1 MYYIVETEQQLK
13 RLYCGGKECYL
24 NIIPLHDHYHYSLNS
39 PSLIYFRTLECK
51 GYIFPVNHSEG
62 YFLDFNKVIEWID
75 GKYDVIYTINKK
87 ECLYFLD
94 NKKLVDI
101 SYNGSEYGSRLKD
114 KMYNLYPEKP
124 YVNSLVPI
132 GQHYDEQ
139 NQIFE
144 DIKDQLTNTNN
155 TFYSD
160 IFPRVFKSIEEQGL
174 KINPKLFDK
183 YFDYNYKKWFVKDDI
198 VYTKYNLY
206 NLTTRPTNSFNN
218 INFAALN
225 KKDGSRSAFI
235 PKNDYFFEFDYDSYH
250 VRIVAKLIDYPLTR
264 DSVHTQLGQQYFGV
278 KSLTPEQ
285 YQQSKEL
292 TFKQL
297 YGGVFKE
304 YKDLPFFKA
313 MTEYV
318 NSLWTKFNNDEK
330 LELIGG
336 KVLTKDQIQNP
347 TPNKILNYLIQSA
360 ETYYNVKAVD
370 KLIDYL
376 KQKQSKVVLYTYDS
390 FLVDYSSKDG
400 KQILPEIKKILE
412 SEGFVIKVAYGI
424 DYDSLKEL

>member
-1 MYYIVETEQQLK
+1 MYYIVETEQQLN
-13 RLYCGGKECYL
+13 RLYCEGKECYL
-24 NIIPLHDHYHYSLNS
+24 NIIPLNDQYHSNLNS

-51 GYIFPVNHSEG
+51 GHIFPINHSEG
-62 YFLDFNKVIEWID
+62 YLLDFNKVIEWID
-75 GKYDVIYTINKK
+75 SKYDIIYTINKK
-87 ECLYFLD
+87 ECLYFFD

-101 SYNGSEYGSRLKD
+101 SYSNSEYGSRFKD

-132 GQHYDEQ
+132 GHHYDEQ
-139 NQIFE
+139 NKIFE
-144 DIKDQLTNTNN
+144 DIKHKLVPNN
-155 TFYSD
+155 EFYSD
-160 IFPRVFKSIEEQGL
+160 IFPRVFKSIEEQGI
-174 KINPKLFDK
+174 KIDPELFDK
-183 YFDYNYKKWFVKDDI
+183 YFDYNHKEWFIKDNI

-225 KKDGSRSAFI
+225 KKDGSRAAFI

-250 VRIVAKLIDYPLTR
+250 VRIVAKLINYSLTK

-278 KSLTPEQ
+278 KSLNPAQ

-304 YKDLPFFKA
+304 YENLPFFAA

-318 NSLWTKFNNDEK
+318 NSLWIKFNKEEK

-336 KVLTKDQIQNP
+336 KVLAKEQIQNP

-370 KLIDYL
+370 KLINYL
-376 KQKQSKVVLYTYDS
+376 KTKKSKVVLYTYDS
-390 FLVDYSSKDG
+390 FLVDFSIEDG
-400 KQILPEIKKILE
+400 KQILPKIKNILE
-412 SEGFVIKVAYGI
+412 EEGFVIKVAYGR
-424 DYDSLKEL
+424 DYNSLKEI